1 MVYIYVLQLEQGKYY
16 VGKTTNPEFR
26 LESHFKSNGSEF
38 TKKYKPIK
46 ILELIQDCDDYDE
59 DKYTRMYMDKYGIDN
74 VRGGSYVSVKL
85 DEATKNQLTKMSNST
100 LNKCFKCGEAGHFAN
115 RCYVNENSDDEEEDI
130 WCCEYCDKE
139 FRNESK
145 CMLHELKCTRKIKCK
160 SLKSAK
166 DCFRCG
172 REGHY
177 SSNCYASRH
186 MKGYYL

>member
-1 MVYIYVLQLEQGKYY
+1 
-16 VGKTTNPEFR
+16 
-26 LESHFKSNGSEF
+26 
-38 TKKYKPIK
+38 
-46 ILELIQDCDDYDE
+46 
-59 DKYTRMYMDKYGIDN
+59 MDKYGIDN

-100 LNKCFKCGEAGHFAN
+100 SNKCFKCGEAGHFAN
-115 RCYVNENSDDEEEDI
+115 RCYV
-130 WCCEYCDKE
+130 
-139 FRNESK
+139 NESK